1 MEQYR
6 DIVPAI
12 ADAMQV
18 QSVILNTIAVCVQEY
33 AVRLKDQQK
42 ALLEYQQKQ
51 EQKEKQRDQALE
63 QWKQQLEGKQGRQEQ
78 SLRDQIRQQEQHI
91 QRVESE
97 RNMAWD
103 YSNRLM
109 IHLAQHKILPP
120 APTLESSGPILAT
133 VTPSNT
139 PYIDRPV
146 APPGAG
152 SLTLPHM
159 FPLEPSSATEL
170 PPIPISRVPGT
181 SVTAALAVAR
191 SAKFTEFYAYEADGN
206 RNLHKRKQQ
215 KGLKEAKEPKKSK
228 KAQKVTSKPEHT
240 ERLQQLQG
248 DK

>member
-1 MEQYR
+1 MDDDELDREAVEKTLSVLDKEIDLSHKKTTTTCKKTTPTRKKTTATHKKTTASPPQTQAQAQEAQASLAPPQKRHGQLPTLRRYR

-18 QSVILNTIAVCVQEY
+18 QSVILNTIA
-33 AVRLKDQQK
+33 
-42 ALLEYQQKQ
+42 
-51 EQKEKQRDQALE
+51 
-63 QWKQQLEGKQGRQEQ
+63 
-78 SLRDQIRQQEQHI
+78 
-91 QRVESE
+91 
-97 RNMAWD
+97 
-103 YSNRLM
+103 
-109 IHLAQHKILPP
+109 HKILPP